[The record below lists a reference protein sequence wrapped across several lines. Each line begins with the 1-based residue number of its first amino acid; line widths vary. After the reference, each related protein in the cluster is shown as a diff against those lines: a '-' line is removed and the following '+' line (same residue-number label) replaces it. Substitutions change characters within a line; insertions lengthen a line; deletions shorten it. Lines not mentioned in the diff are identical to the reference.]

1 MFTRFRSAASTTTMI
16 VLGLLIAAAVA
27 LFATG
32 MMSGNHPIQEPSS
45 WTATPSHEPTAPAV
59 AATQGAKPA
68 SPSISYL
75 CVDGHTYLL
84 RGTDGIA
91 ADVSADALCAVHPK
105 AKA

>member
-1 MFTRFRSAASTTTMI
+1 MSRLKSVGST
-16 VLGLLIAAAVA
+16 AAVIIGGLCFA
-27 LFATG
+27 LFVALLATG
-32 MMSGNHPIQEPSS
+32 MMSGNRPIQEPSA
-45 WTATPSHEPTAPAV
+45 WTATPSHEPTSPAV
-59 AATQGAKPA
+59 AATPAAKPA

-84 RGTDGIA
+84 RGADGIA